1 MSINGTMLE
10 MTGQNGQ
17 LHLDL
22 PFDAPP
28 MRHFFNQSE
37 ESTSNADLAITLHV
51 LQVYRAAAE
60 VVTPED
66 GSVFNVSERTKLIM
80 RLENPGNGEDTF
92 LLSGS
97 TLQGNLTEAPNATF
111 EITNPTR
118 TLGPGAMS
126 MVPVWVT
133 IPEDVPARERFQI
146 VFDWESMGDSN
157 VGAQTN
163 ITVEVRPDHRW
174 DITVQDGLIYQVVP
188 GQELNLTINLTNVGN
203 SDDVLSLSPSFGLNK
218 VGNDS
223 SNWSAEQVISSRL
236 NIFENEVVHLEIEI
250 PDNTW
255 SGTTANLTLETSSEG
270 FDIDYDVSIQIE
282 ITTCFRLENRLI
294 KYFLLKFLQME
305 EF

>member
-1 MSINGTMLE
+1 
-10 MTGQNGQ
+10 
-17 LHLDL
+17 
-22 PFDAPP
+22 
-28 MRHFFNQSE
+28 
-37 ESTSNADLAITLHV
+37 
-51 LQVYRAAAE
+51 
-60 VVTPED
+60 
-66 GSVFNVSERTKLIM
+66 
-80 RLENPGNGEDTF
+80 
-92 LLSGS
+92 
-97 TLQGNLTEAPNATF
+97 
-111 EITNPTR
+111 
-118 TLGPGAMS
+118 

-282 ITTCFRLENRLI
+282 VLPVSGWKIDLSNTSLEVPPNGGILELTVEQMGNN
-294 KYFLLKFLQME
+294 LLNHTSSRQEMGGM
-305 EF
+305 